1 MGKKSKNKT
10 KAWENNDVIV
20 EPESR
25 VFNIHEIQ
33 LVPTYLTIQNKS

>member
-10 KAWENNDVIV
+10 KAWENYDVIV

-25 VFNIHEIQ
+25 VSNIREIR
-33 LVPTYLTIQNKS
+33 LVDKDRKSVV